1 MYEYARGYYDG
12 RAEGVY
18 NNPYEDSEMSYRYK
32 LGYDKGVADFCQ
44 YDECLDIEMED

>member
-18 NNPYEDSEMSYRYK
+18 NNPYEDSEMSHRYK